1 MSAAFDGAD
10 VDVEC
15 VAYRDGALYYRSRR
29 DPRALRRSDAREAAL
44 ARACVLA
51 RAVDDMVSE
60 TTRALVCG
68 ESTREAARSSAN
80 ARSEPR

>member
-1 MSAAFDGAD
+1 MRASPTP
-10 VDVEC
+10 V
-15 VAYRDGALYYRSRR
+15 
-29 DPRALRRSDAREAAL
+29 RALEARDDDDDAREAAL

-60 TTRALVCG
+60 TTTRALVCG
-68 ESTREAARSSAN
+68 ESTQEAARSSAN

>member
-1 MSAAFDGAD
+1 VRASPTP
-10 VDVEC
+10 V
-15 VAYRDGALYYRSRR
+15 
-29 DPRALRRSDAREAAL
+29 RALETRDDEDDAREAAL

>member
-1 MSAAFDGAD
+1 VRASPTP
-10 VDVEC
+10 V
-15 VAYRDGALYYRSRR
+15 
-29 DPRALRRSDAREAAL
+29 RALEARDDDDDAREAAL

-60 TTRALVCG
+60 TTTTRALVCG
-68 ESTREAARSSAN
+68 ESTQEAARSSAN